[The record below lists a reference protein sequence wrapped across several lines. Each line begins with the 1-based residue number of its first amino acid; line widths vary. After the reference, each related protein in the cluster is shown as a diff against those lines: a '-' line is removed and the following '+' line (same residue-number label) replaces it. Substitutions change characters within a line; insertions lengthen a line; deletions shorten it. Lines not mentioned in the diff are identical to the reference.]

1 MDIDNHEHGTPSRAD
16 LQSPDPDAAARFYA
30 TLFGW
35 EFGDASPEANGYR
48 TALLR
53 GRPAAGVGPIRE
65 PGHPGWTA
73 YAAVA
78 DVDEFASKVTAAGGT
93 ILSRSGD
100 PLSAG
105 PEAAPGAGPEDAAGA
120 GREIVFADPSGARFA
135 VWEAGDHDDRGG
147 AATVDE
153 PGTFSWAELISDDV
167 DSSAAFYGSVF
178 GWTVTGPEGPMN
190 RREWQLDGRSISGLL
205 PRPPAMAKDVP
216 PYWDV
221 YFTVADAAATAETAV
236 NAGGTQLMPPTDIG
250 VGHIAV
256 FLDPAG
262 AVFTVMAPKG

>member
-1 MDIDNHEHGTPSRAD
+1 MNTDNHECGTPSRAG

-78 DVDEFASKVTAAGGT
+78 DVDEVASKVTAAGGT

-100 PLSAG
+100 SLSAG
-105 PEAAPGAGPEDAAGA
+105 PEDVAGA
-120 GREIVFADPSGARFA
+120 GREIIFADPSGA
-135 VWEAGDHDDRGG
+135 
-147 AATVDE
+147 
-153 PGTFSWAELISDDV
+153 
-167 DSSAAFYGSVF
+167 GSRS
-178 GWTVTGPEGPMN
+178 GRPM
-190 RREWQLDGRSISGLL
+190 
-205 PRPPAMAKDVP
+205 
-216 PYWDV
+216 
-221 YFTVADAAATAETAV
+221 T
-236 NAGGTQLMPPTDIG
+236 
-250 VGHIAV
+250 
-256 FLDPAG
+256 AG
-262 AVFTVMAPKG
+262 ASRRSTNPARSLGPN

>member
-1 MDIDNHEHGTPSRAD
+1 MDIDNRELGTPSRVG

-35 EFGDASPEANGYR
+35 EFGDTSPEANGYR

-53 GRPAAGVGPIRE
+53 ERPAAGVGSIRE
-65 PGHPGWTA
+65 PGRPGWTA

-78 DVDEFASKVTAAGGT
+78 DVDEVASKVTAAGGT

-100 PLSAG
+100 ASIV
-105 PEAAPGAGPEDAAGA
+105 GPEDASGA

-135 VWEAGDHDDRGG
+135 VWQAGDRKG
-147 AATVDE
+147 AAAVNE

-190 RREWQLDGRSISGLL
+190 RREWRLDGRSIAGLL
-205 PRPPAMAKDVP
+205 PRPPAMAKDIP

-250 VGHIAV
+250 AGHIAV

-262 AVFTVMAPKG
+262 AVFTVMAPKS